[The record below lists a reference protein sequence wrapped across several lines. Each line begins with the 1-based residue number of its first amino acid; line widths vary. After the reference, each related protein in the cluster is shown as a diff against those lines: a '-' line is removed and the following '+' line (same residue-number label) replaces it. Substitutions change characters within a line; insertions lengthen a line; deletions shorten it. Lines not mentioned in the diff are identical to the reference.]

1 MGTEGLTW
9 NQQSGPFLCMCAIE
23 FVRVYHLQFIFYF
36 FDCGAFTVSRAESVA
51 GNAGAI
57 LVAFILIFLVVFLEA
72 TGSAM
77 ERSE

>member
-1 MGTEGLTW
+1 
-9 NQQSGPFLCMCAIE
+9 MCAIE

-57 LVAFILIFLVVFLEA
+57 LVLHFFSFLLLFLVVFLEA
-72 TGSAM
+72 TVSAM
-77 ERSE
+77 ERGE